1 MAAALVLGAGPRLL
15 IRDPGA
21 LGWQI
26 LLWDPDPSGGEATLP
41 VGAVQIL
48 AGLPASVEIEVGS
61 ERLRRAVER
70 TGRRARLADSA
81 TIRKARG
88 SIPVPTDGRERR
100 YLLAL
105 ARARL
110 EVALR
115 DPDEVLIALARE
127 EERVERALGRE
138 QNAALE
144 FGRGSDASVAAYSG
158 RWTRFRELFDQHHH
172 ELSAELERA
181 AQQVLPNLTQVVGFR
196 AAARLLALA
205 GSRAA
210 LARMRSA
217 RLQLLGS
224 KRRPSPDRGPK
235 YGVLY
240 RAERMEELPPSRR
253 GAYARSLAALAV
265 IAARADG
272 TTRSS
277 VGTELRRRR
286 DRRVEALKRGMH
298 A

>member
-1 MAAALVLGAGPRLL
+1 MPAALMLGAGPRLL

-26 LLWDPDPSGGEATLP
+26 LLWEPDPAGGEPSLP
-41 VGAVQIL
+41 AVAIQIL
-48 AGLPASVEIEVGS
+48 GRLPAAAEVEVGS
-61 ERLRRAVER
+61 ERIRRAVER
-70 TGRRARLADSA
+70 VGRRARLAEPE
-81 TIRKARG
+81 TIRRARA
-88 SIPVPTDGRERR
+88 SIPVPADARERR
-100 YLLAL
+100 WLIAL

-110 EVALR
+110 EEALR

-144 FGRGSDASVAAYSG
+144 FGRGSDPGVAAYAG
-158 RWTRFRELFDQHHH
+158 RWARFRELFEQHHH

-210 LARMRSA
+210 LGRMRSA

-224 KRRPSPDRGPK
+224 KRRPSPERGPK
-235 YGVLY
+235 YGILY
-240 RAERMEELPPSRR
+240 RGERMEELPPARR

-265 IAARADG
+265 IAARADA
-272 TTRSS
+272 TTRSP
-277 VGTELRRRR
+277 VGPELRRRR
-286 DRRVEALKRGMH
+286 DRRVDGLKRGSH

>member
-26 LLWDPDPSGGEATLP
+26 LLWEPGPSDREASLP
-41 VGAVQIL
+41 AGAIQIL
-48 AGLPASVEIEVGS
+48 MRLPESTEIEVGS
-61 ERLRRAVER
+61 DRIRRAVER
-70 TGRRARLADSA
+70 LGRPTRLAESETIRRARA
-81 TIRKARG
+81 T
-88 SIPVPTDGRERR
+88 IPVPADGRERR
-100 YLLAL
+100 CLIAL
-105 ARARL
+105 AHARL
-110 EVALR
+110 EEALR

-138 QNAALE
+138 LNAAIE
-144 FGRGSDASVAAYSG
+144 FGRGTDPSVAAYAA
-158 RWTRFRELFDQHHH
+158 RWSRFRELFEQHHH

-181 AQQVLPNLTQVVGFR
+181 AQQLLPNLTQVVGFR
-196 AAARLLALA
+196 VAARLLALA
-205 GSRAA
+205 GNRSA

-224 KRRPSPDRGPK
+224 KRRPSPERGPK
-235 YGVLY
+235 YGILY
-240 RAERMEELPPSRR
+240 RSERMEDVPSARR

-265 IAARADG
+265 IAARADAH
-272 TTRSS
+272 TRRPI
-277 VGTELRRRR
+277 GPELQRRR
-286 DRRVEALKRGMH
+286 DRRIEALRRGSR